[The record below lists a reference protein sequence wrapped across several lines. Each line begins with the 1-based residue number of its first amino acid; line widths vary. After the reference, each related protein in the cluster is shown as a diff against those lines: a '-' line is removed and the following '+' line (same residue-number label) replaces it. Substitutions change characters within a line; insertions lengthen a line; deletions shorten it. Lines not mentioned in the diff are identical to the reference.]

1 MNGDALLE
9 LQRLDSALEQIG
21 HRRTRLPELA
31 TRDDAAAA
39 LAAQRASLADAEQR
53 GAAAEA
59 TIERIEHD
67 AADLTTKRTR
77 LEAQMK
83 TVIAPREAEALM
95 HEIAMLNTRRSELD
109 DVELEALDL
118 QAEAESQAAA
128 IAAQLPIVSEALDAA
143 QAAFDAASAEL
154 DREQRDDASARAAAA
169 QQLTAD
175 EISTYDRA
183 RAQFG
188 GVAVAKLDGSR
199 CDGCHL
205 DISRG
210 ELDMIRGLPAGELGE
225 CPQCG
230 RFLVR

>member
-9 LQRLDSALEQIG
+9 LQRLDSALDQIG
-21 HRRTRLPELA
+21 HRRSRLPELA
-31 TRDDAAAA
+31 ARNDAAAA
-39 LAAQRASLADAEQR
+39 LAAQRGALADAEQR

-67 AADLTTKRTR
+67 AADLTAKRTR

-95 HEIAMLNTRRSELD
+95 HEIATLNTRRSELD

-118 QAEAESQAAA
+118 QADAEAQAAA
-128 IAAQLPIVSEALDAA
+128 IAAQLPAVDAALDAA

-154 DREQRDDASARAAAA
+154 DREQQDDASARAEVA

-175 EISTYDRA
+175 EIATYERA

-210 ELDMIRGLPAGELGE
+210 ELDAIRDLPAGELGE